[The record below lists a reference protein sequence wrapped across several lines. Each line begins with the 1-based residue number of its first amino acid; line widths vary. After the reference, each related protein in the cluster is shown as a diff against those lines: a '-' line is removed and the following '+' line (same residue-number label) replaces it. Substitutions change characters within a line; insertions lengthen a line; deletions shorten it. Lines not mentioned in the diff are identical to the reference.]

1 MGKNI
6 TEREEV
12 AKQQKAEEEKETALQ
27 KVREKVE
34 KEKGKIAEIS
44 LDMSRLQKIRGDM
57 FIKIETDPSVV
68 SVRSAQKKI
77 KLTI

>member
-6 TEREEV
+6 TDREEV

-34 KEKGKIAEIS
+34 KESG
-44 LDMSRLQKIRGDM
+44 
-57 FIKIETDPSVV
+57 
-68 SVRSAQKKI
+68 
-77 KLTI
+77 